1 MPVKINDFGNCQQTV
16 KGTGTTNCDFETVGD
31 YLGQGLLQKGVTFPI
46 TSGSVAIDE
55 TIMDGL
61 IQDRKLHQLIDRLGF
76 TQDTPDNEVFTDGT
90 GLESSVRTGK
100 TKFTTQYARGLE
112 NAKAIHSLKGQNRWD
127 TILYFTEGI
136 VLTVNPDG
144 TSAKGL
150 DIGRFDVT
158 TIKFLSGTDKQQV
171 STIMQLTRP
180 DELNDRA
187 LFIPYDKLGFD
198 ASLKDGVIDATIIVV
213 SPPTTTG
220 GGASKMSVKLT
231 SASNTGNVLL
241 GFDDILHWATG
252 GVQTTPKPAPTAI
265 AYNSS
270 TGLYDLTFGSP
281 FIAGDTYQPRLRDLS
296 KDVAKDSLG
305 KFYAGRSASG
315 TVV

>member
-1 MPVKINDFGNCQQTV
+1 MPVKINDFGNCQTTV

-31 YLGQGLLQKGVTFPI
+31 YLGQGLLQKGVTYAI
-46 TSGSVAIDE
+46 TNGEIAIDE
-55 TIMDGL
+55 AIVDAQ
-61 IQDRKLHQLIDRLGF
+61 IQERKLHPLIDRLGF
-76 TQDTPDNEVFTDGT
+76 TQDTPENEVFTDGT

-100 TKFTTQYARGLE
+100 TKFTTMYARGLE

-136 VLTVNPDG
+136 VMTTTPDG
-144 TSAKGL
+144 TKAKGF
-150 DIGRFDVT
+150 DIGRFDVS

-198 ASLKDGVIDATIIVV
+198 MSLKDGVVDVVITVVTPPATAGVA
-213 SPPTTTG
+213 TT
-220 GGASKMSVKLT
+220 MSVKLT
-231 SASNTGNVLL
+231 SASNTGNALL
-241 GFDDILHWATG
+241 GFDDILNWATG

-270 TGLYDLTFGSP
+270 TGLYDLTFGSA
-281 FIAGDTYQPRLRDLS
+281 FIAGDTYQPRLRDLTA
-296 KDVAKDSLG
+296 DVAVDSLG
-305 KFYAGRSASG
+305 KFYAGRSELG

>member
-1 MPVKINDFGNCQQTV
+1 MPVKINDFGNCQQIV
-16 KGTGTTNCDFETVGD
+16 KGTGVTPCDFETVGD
-31 YLGQGLLQKGVTFPI
+31 YLGQGLLQKGVSYPI
-46 TSGSVAIDE
+46 TNGEVAIDE
-55 TIMDGL
+55 EIIDAQ
-61 IQDRKLHQLIDRLGF
+61 IQERKLHQLIDRLGF

-127 TILYFTEGI
+127 TILYFTEG
-136 VLTVNPDG
+136 VVMTVSPDG
-144 TSAKGL
+144 SYAKGF

-158 TIKFLSGTDKQQV
+158 TIKFLAGTDKQQV

-198 ASLKDGVIDATIIVV
+198 ISLKDGVIDANIEVV
-213 SPPTTTG
+213 IPPSTVGSATT
-220 GGASKMSVKLT
+220 MSVKLT

-241 GFDDILHWATG
+241 GFDDILMWATG

-270 TGLYDLTFGSP
+270 TGNYDLTFGSA

-305 KFYAGRSASG
+305 KFYAGRSVLG

>member
-1 MPVKINDFGNCQQTV
+1 MAVLINDFGNCQSDV

-31 YLGQGLLQKGVTFPI
+31 YLGQGLLQKGVTFTI
-46 TSGSVAIDE
+46 TDGSVAIDE
-55 TIMDGL
+55 SIIDGL

-76 TQDTPDNEVFTDGT
+76 TQDTPENEVFTDGV

-100 TKFTTQYARGLE
+100 TKFTTMYARGLE

-127 TILYFTEGI
+127 TILYFTEG
-136 VLTVNPDG
+136 VVMTVNVAG
-144 TSAKGL
+144 TKAKGF
-150 DIGRFDVT
+150 DVGRFDVS

-171 STIMQLTRP
+171 STIMQLTKP

-187 LFIPYDKLGFD
+187 LFIPWDKLGVD
-198 ASLKDGVIDATIIVV
+198 LSLKDGVVDCIITVV
-213 SPPTTTG
+213 TPPANSDDT
-220 GGASKMSVKLT
+220 MSVKLT
-231 SASNTGNVLL
+231 SASNSGNVLL

-252 GVQTTPKPAPTAI
+252 GTQTTPKLAPTAI

-270 TGLYDLTFGSP
+270 TGLYDMTFATP
-281 FIAGDTYQPRLRDLS
+281 FVTGDTYQPRLRDLTQ
-296 KDVAKDSLG
+296 DVAVDDLG
-305 KFYAGRSASG
+305 KFYSGRATLG